1 MRMHVC
7 SSLNKGV
14 MMNNPFGNWNNIT
27 NEAKKTKKTFLDMFE
42 NWKEKQNR
50 TDDVEN
56 SIDDIDGDD
65 ERVKK
70 HDEDPLKELSTL
82 DERVKNLKSKTIK
95 RVAGVALFLS
105 VGMFIIVGLV
115 KTAIVLSKDDERK
128 DVPTKVQDLKLEIN
142 SLTKWQ
148 EIKDQ
153 QVEQL
158 GTDIKNVEQNMSN
171 KMDVLHQTI
180 SQDLV
185 NTASNINESMKVLQ
199 ESTKNTISSSLEE
212 IKTEIQKVNEEAKQ
226 YTDQKNLTV
235 AEKIAQIESKTKEKQ
250 LDFNKLS
257 LPSLPKP
264 EEHNASQIP
273 SNLYAAGAPSSAG
286 AKIEIIEEPMGEGTP
301 LDFTTFEA
309 PSEVNTTIELPKM
322 TIMAGF
328 QKAMLTTGADVPTLQ
343 KGNDL
348 TRNVW
353 LSTTGEMLISNG
365 HTENIKE
372 CIIQAAA
379 TGNFASASA
388 DIRLTKISCSAID
401 EDGQH
406 YKLVGTVKGWV
417 YGENGK
423 QGLKGRLVTKEGELI
438 EKAIPLTLLEGAIKA
453 LENSTKS
460 SSTVYAYPGT
470 TGSTDMSNIQD
481 SFTDGATKTA
491 STTLDKFSDYYLMI
505 LEQLNPTIELKA
517 GREVTIGFE
526 GGEMLQL
533 EKYIPADVDYFE
545 NKKGSE

>member
-1 MRMHVC
+1 
-7 SSLNKGV
+7 
-14 MMNNPFGNWNNIT
+14 MNNPFGNWNNIT

-264 EEHNASQIP
+264 EE
-273 SNLYAAGAPSSAG
+273 
-286 AKIEIIEEPMGEGTP
+286 
-301 LDFTTFEA
+301 
-309 PSEVNTTIELPKM
+309 
-322 TIMAGF
+322 
-328 QKAMLTTGADVPTLQ
+328 
-343 KGNDL
+343 
-348 TRNVW
+348 
-353 LSTTGEMLISNG
+353 
-365 HTENIKE
+365 
-372 CIIQAAA
+372 
-379 TGNFASASA
+379 
-388 DIRLTKISCSAID
+388 
-401 EDGQH
+401 
-406 YKLVGTVKGWV
+406 
-417 YGENGK
+417 
-423 QGLKGRLVTKEGELI
+423 
-438 EKAIPLTLLEGAIKA
+438 
-453 LENSTKS
+453 
-460 SSTVYAYPGT
+460 
-470 TGSTDMSNIQD
+470 
-481 SFTDGATKTA
+481 
-491 STTLDKFSDYYLMI
+491 
-505 LEQLNPTIELKA
+505 
-517 GREVTIGFE
+517 
-526 GGEMLQL
+526 
-533 EKYIPADVDYFE
+533 
-545 NKKGSE
+545 

>member
-1 MRMHVC
+1 
-7 SSLNKGV
+7 
-14 MMNNPFGNWNNIT
+14 MNNPLSNWNT
-27 NEAKKTKKTFLDMFE
+27 VTDKVKKTKKSFSDVFE
-42 NWKEKQNR
+42 NWKNTNADKKNLGE
-50 TDDVEN
+50 
-56 SIDDIDGDD
+56 DGDD
-65 ERVKK
+65 GADVI
-70 HDEDPLKELSTL
+70 DDDPLKELSTL
-82 DERVKNLKSKTIK
+82 DERVQNLRSKTIK
-95 RVAGVALFLS
+95 RVLGVAFFLS
-105 VGMFIIVGLV
+105 VGMFIIVGLI
-115 KTAIVLSKDDERK
+115 KTAIVLSRDEERK

-158 GTDIKNVEQNMSN
+158 GNDIKNVEQNMSK

-185 NTASNINESMKVLQ
+185 NTATNINESMKVLQ
-199 ESTKNTISSSLEE
+199 ESTKNTISTSLEE

-250 LDFNKLS
+250 LDFNKLA

-264 EEHNASQIP
+264 EEHNASQISP
-273 SNLYAAGAPSSAG
+273 NIYAGTPSSSAQS
-286 AKIEIIEEPMGEGTP
+286 KIEVIEESMGEGTP
-301 LDFTTFEA
+301 LDFSTFDAPQEA
-309 PSEVNTTIELPKM
+309 NNTIVLPKM

-328 QKAMLTTGADVPTLQ
+328 QKATLVTGADVPTLQ

-348 TRNVW
+348 TRTVW
-353 LSTTGEMLISNG
+353 LSTTGDMLIANG
-365 HTENIKE
+365 HTENIQE

-388 DIRLTKISCSAID
+388 DIRLTRISCSALD
-401 EDGQH
+401 DDGKY
-406 YKLVGTVKGWV
+406 YKLVGAVKGWV

-438 EKAIPLTLLEGAIKA
+438 EKAIPLTLLESAIQA
-453 LENSTKS
+453 LKNSTQK
-460 SSTVYAYPGT
+460 SSTVYALP
-470 TGSTDMSNIQD
+470 GSTGTSAMTNIQD
-481 SFTDGATKTA
+481 SLTDGATKTA

-505 LEQLNPTIELKA
+505 LEQLNPIIELKA
-517 GREVTIGFE
+517 GREVSIGFE
-526 GGEMLQL
+526 GGEMLQM
-533 EKYIPADVDYFE
+533 EEYTPADVNYFE
-545 NKKGSE
+545 NKKGME